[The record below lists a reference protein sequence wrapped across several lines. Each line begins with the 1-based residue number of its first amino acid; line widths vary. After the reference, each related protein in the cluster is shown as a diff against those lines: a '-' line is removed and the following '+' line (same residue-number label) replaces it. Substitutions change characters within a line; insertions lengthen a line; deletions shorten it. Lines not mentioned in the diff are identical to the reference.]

1 MQSTFDIKLS
11 EENDLLNMDA
21 CVLDLIKLI
30 SAYHIPLCYLD
41 DMFAGVKEDIEC
53 ALLITPESVSQ
64 ELIPL
69 R

>member
-1 MQSTFDIKLS
+1 
-11 EENDLLNMDA
+11 MDA

>member
-1 MQSTFDIKLS
+1 MQITFDIKLS

-30 SAYHIPLCYLD
+30 SAYHIQLRYLD
-41 DMFAGVKEDIEC
+41 DMFAGVKEDIEF

-64 ELIPL
+64 ELIPS